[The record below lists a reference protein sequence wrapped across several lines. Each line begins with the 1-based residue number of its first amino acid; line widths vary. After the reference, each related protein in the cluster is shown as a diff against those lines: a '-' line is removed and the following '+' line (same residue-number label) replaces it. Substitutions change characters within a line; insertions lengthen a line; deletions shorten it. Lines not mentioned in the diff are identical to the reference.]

1 VEAPGEEIGVGEV
14 RLKVQEVTRPAERIA
29 SVLLAPADGTPLPPY
44 SPGAHVE
51 VHLPGG
57 GTRPY
62 SLIDFAGDCAAPEA
76 YRLATR
82 LEEESRGGS
91 AYMHALRPGDSV
103 TLDPPKTDFHL
114 SDDPA
119 PAILLAGGIGITPL
133 VSMATARQRAGL
145 PYRLHYAVRS
155 AAAAAFA
162 DELAA
167 QHGAAF
173 SLHRDDDA
181 SRLDLPGLL
190 AALPEGA
197 HLYVCGPRGMTEAA
211 REGALAAGLQHERIH
226 FELFAQHDAQAGDAP
241 FEVEIA
247 STGQVFT
254 IPPGKSIIE
263 VLEAEG
269 MDLIYDCQRGDCGI
283 CQTAVLA
290 GEPDHRDVVLS
301 EAERASGKV
310 MQICVSRAKSAR
322 LTLDL

>member
-1 VEAPGEEIGVGEV
+1 MSLEEPEVGEI
-14 RLKVQEVTRPAERIA
+14 RLRVEEVTRPAERIA

-44 SPGAHVE
+44 TPGAHVE
-51 VHLPGG
+51 VHLPDG

-62 SLIDFAGDCAAPEA
+62 SLIDFAGDCSAPEA

-91 AYMHALRPGDSV
+91 AYMHALGPGDAV
-103 TLDPPKTDFHL
+103 TVSPPKNDFHL
-114 SDDPA
+114 SDGPA
-119 PAILLAGGIGITPL
+119 PAVLLAGGIGITPL

-145 PYRLHYAVRS
+145 PYRLHYAVRN

-162 DELAA
+162 DALAA

-173 SLHRDDDA
+173 HLHRDDDA
-181 SRLDLPGLL
+181 SRLDLPGLI
-190 AALPEGA
+190 AALPDGA
-197 HLYVCGPRGMTEAA
+197 HLYVCGPRGMIEAA
-211 REGALAAGLQHERIH
+211 REGALTAGLPHERIH
-226 FELFAQHDAQAGDAP
+226 FELFAQHEAQTGDAP

-247 STGQVFT
+247 STGRVFT

-269 MDLIYDCQRGDCGI
+269 MDLIHDCQRGDCGI
-283 CQTAVLA
+283 CQTTVLA

>member
-1 VEAPGEEIGVGEV
+1 MGEV
-14 RLKVQEVTRPAERIA
+14 RLKVTEATQVAERIA
-29 SVLLAPADGTPLPPY
+29 SVLLAPAGDARLPAY
-44 SPGAHVE
+44 TPGAHVE
-51 VHLPGG
+51 VHLPDG

-62 SLIDFAGDCAAPEA
+62 SLIDFAGDCAAPAA

-91 AYMHALRPGDSV
+91 AYMHALSPGDAV
-103 TLDPPKTDFHL
+103 TVNPPKNDFHL

-145 PYRLHYAVRS
+145 AYRLHYAVRN

-162 DELAA
+162 GELAA

-173 SLHRDDDA
+173 RLHRDDDA
-181 SRLDLPGLL
+181 SKLDLPALI
-190 AALPEGA
+190 ADLPEGA
-197 HLYVCGPRGMTEAA
+197 RLYVCGPRGMIEAA
-211 REGALAAGLQHERIH
+211 REGALAAGLPHERIH
-226 FELFAQHDAQAGDAP
+226 FELFAQHEAQAGDAP

-254 IPPGKSIIE
+254 IPPGRSIIE

-269 MDLIYDCQRGDCGI
+269 MDLIHDCQRGDCGI

-290 GEPDHRDVVLS
+290 GTPDHRDVVLS